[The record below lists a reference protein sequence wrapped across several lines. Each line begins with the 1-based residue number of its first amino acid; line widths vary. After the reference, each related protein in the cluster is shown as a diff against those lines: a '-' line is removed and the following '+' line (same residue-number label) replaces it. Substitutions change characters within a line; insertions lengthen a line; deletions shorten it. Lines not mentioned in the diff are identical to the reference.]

1 MHESKVHN
9 VVVLQDSATESMV
22 ANLAGRLADNSMA
35 FLVENQV
42 AESHQNQTHQSNPQF
57 TCAK

>member
-1 MHESKVHN
+1 MFSLCSCPKALAWPATVYAAMHESKVHN

-35 FLVENQV
+35 FLV
-42 AESHQNQTHQSNPQF
+42 
-57 TCAK
+57 